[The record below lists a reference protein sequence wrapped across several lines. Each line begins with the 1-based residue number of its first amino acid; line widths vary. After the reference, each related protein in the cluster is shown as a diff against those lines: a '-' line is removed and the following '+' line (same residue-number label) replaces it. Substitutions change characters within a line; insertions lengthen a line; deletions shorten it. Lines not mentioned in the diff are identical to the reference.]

1 MQPDTDGLDITTIAG
16 ATGVTPRTIRYYVQQ
31 GLLPSPSK
39 RGPGANYDRSLID
52 RLQLIKRLQR
62 EHLPLAE
69 IRNQLESLD
78 DNGVRQALGGLPEL
92 PLQESTVAYVRSVL
106 SRGERYGKA
115 PEDGPLFTGN
125 AEEPEA
131 LMMPKPAA
139 TKSTWERVR
148 LSRDVELHI
157 RRPLTRERNKL
168 VDRLLDAAKNIFSE
182 EP

>member
-1 MQPDTDGLDITTIAG
+1 MLPDPEGLDI
-16 ATGVTPRTIRYYVQQ
+16 ATLADAAAVTPRTVRYYIQQ

-39 RGPGANYDRSLID
+39 RGPGANYDRSLVD

-78 DNGVRQALGGLPEL
+78 DNGVREALGGLPEL
-92 PLQESTVAYVRSVL
+92 PLPDPGVAYVRSLL
-106 SRGERYGKA
+106 SRGDSHGMAR
-115 PEDGPLFTGN
+115 EDGPLFSGK
-125 AEEPEA
+125 AEVAEA
-131 LMMPKPAA
+131 RKPPKSTT
-139 TKSTWERVR
+139 TKSTWERIG

>member
-1 MQPDTDGLDITTIAG
+1 MLPDPDGLDIIALAD

-31 GLLPSPSK
+31 GLLPSPNK
-39 RGPGANYDRSLID
+39 RGPGANYDKGLVD

-62 EHLPLAE
+62 QHLPLAE

-78 DNGVRQALGGLPEL
+78 DNGVREALGGLPEL
-92 PLQESTVAYVRSVL
+92 SLPDSSVAYVRSVL
-106 SRGERYGKA
+106 SREPYGSASA
-115 PEDGPLFTGN
+115 PGPLFSGKP
-125 AEEPEA
+125 EEADA
-131 LMMPKPAA
+131 LMLPKTAT

-148 LSRDVELHI
+148 LSRDVELHV

-168 VDRLLDAAKNIFSE
+168 VDRLLDAAKNIFAE